1 MNPNLEIE
9 MSNAPEGPSRAH
21 FNRSVQPAAAG
32 SRQEAIESA
41 LAALGFRMEPSLSS
55 LDEQGDAIM
64 VIGTG
69 EMADDEQLTPE
80 VLAMAEEWTGLTT
93 PPTPTATAAQFE
105 IRVAGHRLLRGD
117 EVTISVMLGNLDG
130 LNFKAPH
137 VEQTHGQWL
146 AYMAETTGI
155 ELEVG
160 LPFLELNEQGA
171 VIYQGLIG
179 LGPQLQGRSA
189 HPAFTD
195 TLLASD
201 VAERLA
207 RGERGDDLPVL
218 MEAFG
223 CDYGDACDQ
232 LFGGRHVDALVALA
246 NAALPNSDVIWG
258 AGLRDRD
265 IRPVHYVVKDEH
277 TLGYMQDGSNRMD
290 VLAGSVIKGGHN
302 WKNGSVSILGSRIRR
317 ATAADFEAY
326 RVQPPAGWIDGH
338 VDADADAVPASEVP
352 RY

>member
-1 MNPNLEIE
+1 
-9 MSNAPEGPSRAH
+9 MSNAPEDQPSSHFGRVGQHAGP
-21 FNRSVQPAAAG
+21 VPAG
-32 SRQEAIESA
+32 SRQEAIETA

-55 LDEQGDAIM
+55 LDQEGDAIV

-69 EMADDEQLTPE
+69 EMADDDKLTPE
-80 VLAMAEEWTGLTT
+80 VLALAEEWTVLTSLAA
-93 PPTPTATAAQFE
+93 PPATAAQFE
-105 IRVAGHRLLRGD
+105 IRVAGQRLMRGD

-130 LNFKAPH
+130 LNFSASH
-137 VEQTHGQWL
+137 VDQTHGQWL

-155 ELEVG
+155 ELKEG
-160 LPFLELNEQGA
+160 LPFLELDEHGS
-171 VIYQGLIG
+171 VTYQGLIG
-179 LGPQLQGRSA
+179 LGPQLQGRSVQ
-189 HPAFTD
+189 PAFLD

-223 CDYGDACDQ
+223 CDYENACD
-232 LFGGRHVDALVALA
+232 LLIGGRHVEALVALA
-246 NAALPNSDVIWG
+246 NAALPKSEVVWG
-258 AGLRDRD
+258 AGLRDSD

-277 TLGYMQDGSNRMD
+277 TLGYLQDGSNTMS

-302 WKNGSVSILGSRIRR
+302 WKNGSVSIFGSQVRR
-317 ATAADFEAY
+317 ATLADFEAY
-326 RVQPPAGWIDGH
+326 RVQPPKGWADGQ
-338 VDADADAVPASEVP
+338 VDDGAAADAAPASDVP